1 MRGKQ
6 KTGKAKAEGSKRQTH
21 SLEVKLQVLQEIKS
35 GTSVADVC
43 RAFGLARTTVEVWRK
58 SFAAGG
64 YEALFPKASGRKK
77 QETPQEA
84 PGREAV
90 TTITQANPEHGRRR
104 MRGWL

>member
-6 KTGKAKAEGSKRQTH
+6 KTGKAKGEAPKRNTH
-21 SLEVKLQVLQEIKS
+21 SLEVKLQVLQEIKA

-43 RAFGLARTTVEVWRK
+43 RAFGLARTTVELWRK

-77 QETPQEA
+77 QEA
-84 PGREAV
+84 PTEDPRREAV
-90 TTITQANPEHGRRR
+90 IALKKAHPEYGTC
-104 MRGWL
+104 